1 MLNVYIFFRSM
12 FSQIMPMTHSVHFV
26 YDFIDFVV
34 VDLMFQKKSFF
45 MIRIITFSVRMNLNI
60 NTISRIHR
68 ICLIQYNSDTTAIF
82 NFLKRLT
89 LTGLLF
95 KEILI
100 HVYRF
105 FLRIIIHEK
114 CTKIFT
120 CLE

>member
-68 ICLIQYNSDTTAIF
+68 ICFMQYNSDTTAIF
-82 NFLKRLT
+82 NFLKRPT

-105 FLRIIIHEK
+105 L
-114 CTKIFT
+114 
-120 CLE
+120 